1 MTDTTR
7 RAPAADTAPEPVLP
21 RTLGLRDLVLFNL
34 VAIVGLRWLATA
46 GKAGPSAL
54 VLWMLAA
61 VFFFVPQGL
70 VVTELSSRFPEEGG
84 IYQWT
89 KRALGEQ
96 HGYLCGWCYWVCNV
110 LYYPNLLIS
119 AAVIATFVVGKGE
132 SGLVNDWTYVLSATL
147 VCLWLAVLLNIVGLG
162 TGKWLQNAGGVGT
175 YIPGVILILLGG
187 YAMFAGHPSAN
198 PVTRDNIVPDLGHL
212 PGLNLWASIA
222 FAFAG
227 LELSSAMGGE
237 VRNPRRTLPRAILIS
252 APLIALVYILGTGAL
267 LWLIPTGEINIV
279 SGFVQATAAGARD
292 ISPSLWWLAPV
303 AAAAYTLGNIGGV
316 GAWLTGPARVAFA
329 IGLDRYFPPA
339 FGKVHPT
346 WRTPYVAIL
355 VQAGLATV
363 FLLLSV
369 LGRGTTVERAY
380 LILLDTQL
388 LIYFIPYVYLFISFL
403 IHRRTEAPSDTVRV
417 PGGPAGATLVGLS
430 GLLVTLFAMSVAM
443 IPPGDDPQPWL
454 FVLKV
459 VGGALAFVLIGGVV
473 YWRAQT
479 RRR

>member
-1 MTDTTR
+1 MTSPSDGASET
-7 RAPAADTAPEPVLP
+7 ELP
-21 RTLGLRDLVLFNL
+21 RILGLRDLVLFNL
-34 VAIVGLRWLATA
+34 AAVVGLRWLATA

-54 VLWMLAA
+54 ALWLLAA

-70 VVTELSSRFPEEGG
+70 VVTELSSRFPQEGG

-89 KRALGEQ
+89 KGALGEK
-96 HGYLCGWCYWVCNV
+96 HGYLCGWCYWISNV

-132 SGLVNDWTYVLSATL
+132 SGLTSDWTYVLSATL
-147 VCLWLAVLLNIVGLG
+147 VCLWLAVFLNIVGLG
-162 TGKWLQNAGGVGT
+162 TGKWLQNAGGIGT
-175 YIPGVILILLGG
+175 YLPGVILILLGG
-187 YAMFAGHPSAN
+187 YAMISGQPSAN
-198 PVTRDNIVPDLGHL
+198 PITRQNVVPDLGHL

-237 VRNPRRTLPRAILIS
+237 VRDPRRTLPRAILIS
-252 APLIALVYILGTGAL
+252 APLIALVYILGTGAM
-267 LWLIPTGEINIV
+267 LWLMPAGEINIV
-279 SGFVQATAAGARD
+279 SGFLQATTVGARGVG
-292 ISPSLWWLAPV
+292 PSLWWLAPL

-339 FGKVHPT
+339 FGRVHPR
-346 WRTPYVAIL
+346 WKTPHVAIL

-369 LGRGTTVERAY
+369 LGKGTTVERAY

-388 LIYFIPYVYLFISFL
+388 LIYFIPFIYLFLSFL
-403 IHRRTEAPSDTVRV
+403 IHRRTPAPPETVRV
-417 PGGPAGATLVGLS
+417 PGGTVGATVVGVS
-430 GLLVTLFAMSVAM
+430 GLLVTLFAMGVAT
-443 IPPGDDPQPWL
+443 IPPGDDAQPML

-459 VGGALAFVLIGGVV
+459 VGGALSFVLVGGLV
-473 YWRAQT
+473 YWRAH
-479 RRR
+479 RRTT